1 MEDRN
6 KFQQGKVITISF
18 AHFVHDVYSSFL
30 APILPLLIEKFSL
43 SLSFVS
49 FLSIIQRLPSLLNP
63 LVGYVADKLPIRYVL
78 IAAPALTAT
87 MMSFIGVVQSVTMVV
102 VLLITSGI
110 GVSLFHVPAPIMV
123 KRVSGNRIGKG
134 MSYFMLGGE
143 IARSLG
149 PLYVLGGISLWG
161 LEGTYRL
168 LPLGLLASLLLHF
181 KFKNI
186 PISDELKKK
195 KKETGAIEAIKEQS
209 LLFVSLGGI
218 IFFTS
223 LVKGSLTTF
232 LPTYM
237 TENGASLW
245 VGGISLSIVQ
255 FAGAAGTLFSGT
267 ISDKIGR
274 RVTLLIMASTTPF
287 LLFLFVFISDT
298 LFAIPLLILI
308 GVIMFAT
315 TPVLLA
321 EVNIIKSEHAAFIN
335 GIFMTMNFVFSAVA
349 LLIIG
354 ILGDYIGLKT
364 TYIATALLGFIA
376 IPFILKLPKEKRKKK
391 LETKITDTYS

>member
-1 MEDRN
+1 MNEN
-6 KFQQGKVITISF
+6 KEFQQGKVITISF

-30 APILPLLIEKFSL
+30 APILPLLIDKFSL

-63 LVGYVADKLPIRYVL
+63 FVGYIADKLPIRYVL
-78 IAAPALTAT
+78 ITAPALTAT
-87 MMSFIGVVQSVTMVV
+87 AMSLIGLMPSITMIV

-110 GVSLFHVPAPIMV
+110 GVSLFHVPAPVMI
-123 KRVSGNRIGKG
+123 KHVSGDKIGKG

-149 PLYVLGGISLWG
+149 PLYILGGVSLWG

-168 LPLGLLASLLLHF
+168 LPLGLLASLLLYF

-186 PISDELKKK
+186 SIADDFKNKR
-195 KKETGAIEAIKEQS
+195 KETGAIGAIKDQLPLFIS
-209 LLFVSLGGI
+209 LSGI

-232 LPTYM
+232 LPTYLV
-237 TENGASLW
+237 ENGASLW
-245 VGGISLSIVQ
+245 IGGISLAIIQ
-255 FAGAAGTLFSGT
+255 FAGAVGTLFSGT

-274 RVTLLIMASTTPF
+274 RFTLLIMAVTTPF
-287 LLFLFVFISDT
+287 MLILFVYISDT
-298 LFAIPLLILI
+298 LFAIPLLIII

-321 EVNIIKSEHAAFIN
+321 EVNIVKSEHAALIN
-335 GIFMTMNFVFSAVA
+335 GIFMTLNFVLSAIA
-349 LLIIG
+349 LLFIG
-354 ILGDYIGLKT
+354 LLGDYFGLRV
-364 TYIATALLGFIA
+364 TYIITALVSFLSVLFIVR
-376 IPFILKLPKEKRKKK
+376 LPKLDKSEVPN
-391 LETKITDTYS
+391 TYK

>member
-1 MEDRN
+1 MTDKNE
-6 KFQQGKVITISF
+6 FQQGKVITISF

-30 APILPLLIEKFSL
+30 APILPLLIDKFSL

-49 FLSIIQRLPSLLNP
+49 FLTIIQRLPSLLNP
-63 LVGYVADKLPIRYVL
+63 LVGHIADKLPIRYVL

-87 MMSFIGVVQSVTMVV
+87 TMSLIGLMPSITLIV
-102 VLLITSGI
+102 VLLVTSGI
-110 GVSLFHVPAPIMV
+110 GVSLFHVPAPIMIKHV
-123 KRVSGNRIGKG
+123 AGNRIGKG

-149 PLYVLGGISLWG
+149 PLYILGGISLWG

-168 LPLGLLASLLLHF
+168 LPLGLLASLLLFF

-186 PISDELKKK
+186 SIADDFKKK
-195 KKETGAIEAIKEQS
+195 KKETGAVQTIKEQLPLFIS
-209 LLFVSLGGI
+209 LSGI

-245 VGGISLSIVQ
+245 VGGISLAVVQ
-255 FAGAAGTLFSGT
+255 FAGAVGTLFSGT

-274 RVTLLIMASTTPF
+274 RLTLLIMATTTPF
-287 LLFLFVFISDT
+287 LLILFVFISHT

-321 EVNIIKSEHAAFIN
+321 EVNIIKSEHAGLIN
-335 GIFMTMNFVFSAVA
+335 GIFMTMNFVLSAVA

-354 ILGDYIGLKT
+354 MLGDLLGLKT
-364 TYIATALLGFIA
+364 TYIITASISFVSIL
-376 IPFILKLPKEKRKKK
+376 FILRLPKGE
-391 LETKITDTYS
+391 SV

>member
-1 MEDRN
+1 MNEN
-6 KFQQGKVITISF
+6 KEFQQDKVITISF

-30 APILPLLIEKFSL
+30 APILPLLIDKFSI

-49 FLSIIQRLPSLLNP
+49 FLTIIQRLPSLFNP
-63 LVGYVADKLPIRYVL
+63 FVGYISDKLPIRYVL
-78 IAAPALTAT
+78 IAAPALTAVT
-87 MMSFIGVVQSVTMVV
+87 MSFIGLMPSVTIIVI
-102 VLLITSGI
+102 LLITSGI

-123 KRVSGNRIGKG
+123 KHVSGKRIGKG

-149 PLYVLGGISLWG
+149 PLYILGGISLWG

-168 LPLGLLASLLLHF
+168 LPLGLLASLLLFF

-186 PISDELKKK
+186 PIAEELKGK
-195 KKETGAIEAIKEQS
+195 KKETGVVKAIKEQ
-209 LLFVSLGGI
+209 LPLFISLGGI

-237 TENGASLW
+237 TENGSSLW
-245 VGGISLSIVQ
+245 MGGISLSIVQ

-274 RVTLLIMASTTPF
+274 RFTLMMMAIITPF
-287 LLFLFVFISDT
+287 LLILFVFISHT
-298 LFAIPLLILI
+298 IFAIPLLILI
-308 GVIMFAT
+308 GFIMFAT

-321 EVNIIKSEHAAFIN
+321 EVNIIKTEHAGLIN
-335 GIFMTMNFVFSAVA
+335 GIFMTMNFIFSAVA
-349 LLIIG
+349 MIVIG
-354 ILGDYIGLKT
+354 VFGDLFGLKN
-364 TYIATALLGFIA
+364 TYLIAALISFIS
-376 IPFILKLPKEKRKKK
+376 ILFIIRLPKKEINSE
-391 LETKITDTYS
+391 L